1 MCTLCVPSMANIPI
15 TIELSEDAKRLLDNL
30 VGYGSS
36 PEQEATK
43 LLEKAIFKKC
53 LVTQW
58 DETRVNFA
66 GNAKTLSIP
75 VSRALY
81 EALGDV
87 GSIFRLSRESYIL
100 KVIQERLDKAYQGY
114 LHDA

>member
-1 MCTLCVPSMANIPI
+1 MTNIPI

-36 PEQEATK
+36 PEQEASK
-43 LLEKAIFKKC
+43 LLEQAIFKKC
-53 LVTQW
+53 NV
-58 DETRVNFA
+58 VNWSEQRTSFS
-66 GNAKTLSIP
+66 GNAKTLCVP

-100 KVIQERLDKAYQGY
+100 KVIQERLNKAYQGY